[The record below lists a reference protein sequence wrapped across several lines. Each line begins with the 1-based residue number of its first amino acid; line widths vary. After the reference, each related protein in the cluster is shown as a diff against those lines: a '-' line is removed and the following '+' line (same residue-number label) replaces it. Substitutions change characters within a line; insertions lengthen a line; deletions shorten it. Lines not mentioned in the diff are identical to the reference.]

1 MAWAPGRRWPPVRGA
16 SRSEIEAA
24 YPAWQVIDEEA
35 FEVSEARFY
44 RQARNADPR
53 FYRLRRE

>member
-1 MAWAPGRRWPPVRGA
+1 
-16 SRSEIEAA
+16 
-24 YPAWQVIDEEA
+24 VIDEEP

-44 RQARNADPR
+44 RFARNADPR